1 MTLENLLFE
10 VNYAV
15 AGSNNKYHRRL
26 PQMHGPQDDGDPEQA
41 TEHPQDKC
49 SVSVGLAMCNAHRHG
64 LYSVTPIDLVYTQRG
79 PTCKI
84 M

>member
-49 SVSVGLAMCNAHRHG
+49 SVSIGLAM
-64 LYSVTPIDLVYTQRG
+64 IDRPAGSLALEVLELL
-79 PTCKI
+79 
-84 M
+84 